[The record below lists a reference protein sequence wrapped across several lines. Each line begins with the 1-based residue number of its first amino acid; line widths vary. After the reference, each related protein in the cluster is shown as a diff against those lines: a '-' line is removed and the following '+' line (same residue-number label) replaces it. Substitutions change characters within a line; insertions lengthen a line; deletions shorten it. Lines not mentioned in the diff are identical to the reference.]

1 MDINYVLSALNTSK
15 PTGWSL
21 GKSKALVNSWELGI
35 RVQNPTNTPVKVT
48 LYTLKFK
55 RDQNFEP
62 GVSQTTSLRDQ
73 FELWFNS
80 QYGTQ
85 GTSITI
91 EYPAFKFSA
100 LAMFT
105 KNIKIVRR
113 STKVLESGH
122 FYEWRKF
129 RKRPKLYNTATMY
142 NPLQAPYIIKR
153 ALRGDLHYMFEIE
166 PYTQQYEAGA
176 NIQYLRAHLNFLY
189 KIHMRFSYFAN
200 DEYSYDPSTGMSSN
214 TDNTGIMPTNVNTVG
229 VLYTAAAG

>member
-1 MDINYVLSALNTSK
+1 MDINYVMSALNTSK

-113 STKVLESGH
+113 STRVLESGH